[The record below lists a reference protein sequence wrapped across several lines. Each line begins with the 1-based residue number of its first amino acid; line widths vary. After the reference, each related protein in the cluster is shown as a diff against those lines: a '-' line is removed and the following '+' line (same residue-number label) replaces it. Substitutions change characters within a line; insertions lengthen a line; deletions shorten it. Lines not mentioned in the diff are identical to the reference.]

1 LPEDSFIIFTTS
13 LILFSIK
20 KNYRDME
27 ETPKMGTTKII
38 EVIRQ
43 FFHVESNSFG
53 DSPMLRNPHL
63 VGGDWNH
70 GIL

>member
-1 LPEDSFIIFTTS
+1 
-13 LILFSIK
+13 
-20 KNYRDME
+20 ME

-43 FFHVESNSFG
+43 FFHVESNGFG

-70 GIL
+70 GILWLSIQLGME